1 MATTR
6 QRKVAPQADEPKE
19 SSKSVIEE
27 TSIEE
32 KLNVK
37 PDGTVT
43 LTIAELLEL
52 LKSNAVLKNPEENK
66 KLQSDDLIEVISLTP
81 NIVNASIPS
90 DLRHPGR
97 NYRFEKFGK
106 VMQIPFSDLNAI
118 VQSHSKLF
126 EKGYLYINDA
136 RFVKAAGL
144 QSAMENVLTKEQIL
158 KIVYGDEPDYMD
170 LFKKATTEQRRH
182 IADIL
187 IDEINNGKEFDMN
200 KLNKISKFIGYDIK
214 ERAAKQKET
223 LSEFASKSEE
233 EKEE

>member
-6 QRKVAPQADEPKE
+6 QKKVIPEKDEQKE
-19 SSKSVIEE
+19 SSKSVIDEN
-27 TSIEE
+27 SIEG
-32 KLNVK
+32 KLNIK
-37 PDGTVT
+37 SDGTVT
-43 LTIAELLEL
+43 LTVAELLEL

-81 NIVNASIPS
+81 GIVNATVPG
-90 DLRHPGR
+90 DLMHSGR
-97 NYRFEKFGK
+97 VYRFESFGK
-106 VMQIPFSDLNAI
+106 TMQIPFPDLNAI
-118 VQSHSKLF
+118 VQTQSKLF
-126 EKGYLYINDA
+126 EEGYLYINDA

-144 QSAMENVLTKEQIL
+144 QSAMENILTKEQIL
-158 KIVYGDEPDYMD
+158 KIVYSDEPDYMD
-170 LFKKATTEQRRH
+170 LFKKATSEQRRH

-200 KLNKISKFIGYDIK
+200 KINKISKFIGYDIK
-214 ERAAKQKET
+214 ERAAKQKEL